1 MNYKII
7 KNFLEHKQFLHIQE
21 QLMSTEYD
29 IPWYYRENMTN
40 TDNFYFRH
48 IIYGDYI
55 PFSKSF
61 DTIAKPIL
69 KKLNCIA
76 PIQIRA
82 NLILAKD
89 KPFQSEFHV
98 DKNFECKTAIY
109 YVNTNNGY
117 TLIDRKKQIKVPC
130 EANKILI
137 FNSNIEHAMVSQ
149 TDTPRRIV
157 VNLNYL

>member
-1 MNYKII
+1 MDYKII
-7 KNFLEHKQFLHIQE
+7 ENFLSKEELLNIQE
-21 QLMSTEYD
+21 QLMSQKFD
-29 IPWYYRENMTN
+29 IPWYFREHMTN
-40 TDNFYFRH
+40 KDDFYFRH
-48 IIYGDYI
+48 ILYENHVS
-55 PFSKSF
+55 FSKGF
-61 DTIAKPIL
+61 DDIARPIL

-76 PIQIRA
+76 PITVKA
-82 NLILAKD
+82 NLVLAKE
-89 KPFQSEFHV
+89 KRFQSEFHI
-98 DKNFECKTAIY
+98 DKHFECKTAIF

-149 TDTPRRIV
+149 TDEPRRIV